1 MAKNQKQ
8 VVLKKSHKTL
18 KKFLNKKS
26 EALPH
31 DFNQTRF
38 LQNCMTVLQD
48 TKKIAQ
54 MNPVSVARTMLKG
67 AFLGLDFFNGEC
79 YAIPYGNKLNFQ
91 TDYKGEIKLSKKYSI
106 NEIRDI
112 YAKVVREGDHFQ
124 EKIKDG
130 KQTIEFEPEPFNDNE
145 IIGAF
150 AVCLYEDDSMIYETM
165 SKSQIEGIRDNF
177 SKASQSKAWRLTPGE
192 MYKKTVLRRL
202 CKLIE
207 LDFDSQ
213 EQAKTF
219 KESAGMEFDESETK
233 KEDSPF
239 NEGEDDEPVDVD
251 YEDVT
256 DIEDAR
262 EETAATEEELTDEE
276 IAEMAAEGLEGEEDE
291 TD

>member
-1 MAKNQKQ
+1 MTNQKQ

-26 EALPH
+26 EALPN
-31 DFNQTRF
+31 DFNETRF

-79 YAIPYGNKLNFQ
+79 YAIPYGNSLNFQ
-91 TDYKGEIKLSKKYSI
+91 TDYKGEIKLAKKYSI

-150 AVCLYEDDSMIYETM
+150 AVCLYEDGSMIYETM

-219 KESAGMEFDESETK
+219 KESAGMEFDENETK

-239 NEGEDDEPVDVD
+239 NEDEEDELVEVD

-262 EETAATEEELTDEE
+262 EETAATEEELTDDE
-276 IAEMAAEGLEGEEDE
+276 IAEEVAEGLEGEEDGAE
-291 TD
+291 